1 MTLNGVIALI
11 LRFSPNSIAL
21 LANYV
26 TVVKDRPIMSAKY
39 CLRVPVFHFWP
50 KLTHPSDPTAR
61 SLRDSVATW
70 LLSVFCLFQR
80 MSNSMLM

>member
-26 TVVKDRPIMSAKY
+26 TVVEDIMSVKY
-39 CLRVPVFHFWP
+39 FLAV
-50 KLTHPSDPTAR
+50 
-61 SLRDSVATW
+61 
-70 LLSVFCLFQR
+70 
-80 MSNSMLM
+80 ML